1 MFRYVMVLSPCFCR
15 SDFEASRV
23 YSKLFL
29 RLIVDVPGEGNG
41 VIGNLLDVAD
51 GVEAFFVVSYMR
63 QPTRKRKL

>member
-1 MFRYVMVLSPCFCR
+1 MRRTLGVMT
-15 SDFEASRV
+15 
-23 YSKLFL
+23 YL

-41 VIGNLLDVAD
+41 VIGDLLNVAD